1 MSEVQI
7 QDEDFQ
13 DIFEDQPEAEVEI
26 VEEAAEPEDETPVE
40 QETSEDETETETTA
54 KAEDETTASKK
65 NDWTLSAVLDERE
78 KRQKAVAEA
87 EELRA
92 RLAKYE
98 TKDTD
103 NDISVF
109 EDEKGFVTDIKQQ
122 IAQAERNALF
132 NFSESTVKREA
143 GEEKVNA
150 AKQWYGEEGVQS
162 PYVYNKINSSQDP
175 YRTLMELFEADM
187 IIRDPEAYK
196 ARLREEALSGIE
208 KKTPKPS
215 TPSLASKRSAGD
227 KSDPEDFDDLLKD

>member
-1 MSEVQI
+1 M
-7 QDEDFQ
+7 
-13 DIFEDQPEAEVEI
+13 A
-26 VEEAAEPEDETPVE
+26 
-40 QETSEDETETETTA
+40 
-54 KAEDETTASKK
+54 
-65 NDWTLSAVLDERE
+65 LDERR
-78 KRQKAVAEA
+78 KRQLIE
-87 EELRA
+87 EENRELRKKIA
-92 RLAKYE
+92 SLE
-98 TKDTD
+98 TPEQE

-109 EDEKGFVTDIKQQ
+109 EDEKGFVTDIKQK

-162 PYVYNKINSSQDP
+162 PYVYNKVNSSQDP
-175 YRTLMELFEADM
+175 YRTLMELFNRDM
-187 IIRDPEAYK
+187 IMRDPEAYIAK
-196 ARLREEALSGIE
+196 LQKEALSGIE